1 MASELLSRV
10 LSFASVGLRFGDKRD
25 YYAVFGYKPV
35 LKFNDF
41 FQTYRRQ
48 DIASRIIDAP
58 AQAIWRN
65 PPEIKTEGPFKTAW
79 DVLVKKAKLWNAFE
93 RVDRL
98 AGLGSFSTLLIG
110 FDKSDLETP
119 ASNASEIL
127 YLQPYSEES
136 VDITALVEDASDPRF
151 TLPKTYKVKLVDP
164 KRSLGTT
171 SGSHTV
177 GTRTIERLV
186 DQSRILHVAES
197 TLDDN
202 LFGVP
207 RLCKVFN
214 LLDDLLKVAGGSAET
229 FWLEGRKGLH
239 VNVDKEMELSGVDET
254 ALADEI
260 EEYQHQLR
268 RVIRTRGV
276 EVNALGSDTPNPK
289 GNFDMIMSLISGTT
303 GIPRRI
309 LMGSEAGQLASEQDR
324 ANWAE
329 RIQER
334 RLSFAEPVVLFPFV
348 KLCQDASVLPKDDDV
363 EFEWPSAFIMSPLE
377 EGQTMAQKAR
387 ATQNLSKQGES
398 GAPILTQEES
408 RELLGYPAAGGPEA
422 LEPEEDDDE
431 NNRLGEP
438 APTGRNRPGARPNEE
453 DIEDIRSNVE
463 ELIRRTP

>member
-25 YYAVFGYKPV
+25 YYEVFGYKGV

-41 FQTYRRQ
+41 FQKYRRQ

-65 PPEIKTEGPFKTAW
+65 PPEIKTEGPFKVAW
-79 DVLVKKAKLWNAFE
+79 DDLVRQTRLWNAFE

-110 FDKSDLETP
+110 FDNGDLETP

-136 VDITALVEDASDPRF
+136 TSITALVEDPNDPRF

-171 SGSHTV
+171 SDARVTGI
-177 GTRTIERLV
+177 RTIEKLI

-202 LFGVP
+202 LFGIP

-239 VNVDKEMELSGVDET
+239 VNVDKEMELAPGDET
-254 ALADEI
+254 ALADEV

-276 EVNALGSDTPNPK
+276 DVKALGSDTPNPE
-289 GNFDMIMSLISGTT
+289 GNFNMIMSLISGTT

-309 LMGSEAGQLASEQDR
+309 LMGSEAGQLASVQDR

-334 RLSFAEPVVLFPFV
+334 RLSFAEPIVLFPFID
-348 KLCQDASVLPKDDDV
+348 LCQNAGVLPEDDNI

-398 GAPILTQEES
+398 KAPILTQEES
-408 RELLGYPAAGGPEA
+408 RELLGFEPTGGPDA
-422 LEPEEDDDE
+422 LEPEEDEDE
-431 NNRLGEP
+431 TPG
-438 APTGRNRPGARPNEE
+438 GAREE
-453 DIEDIRSNVE
+453 DLEDIRSNVE
-463 ELIRRTP
+463 ELIRRES